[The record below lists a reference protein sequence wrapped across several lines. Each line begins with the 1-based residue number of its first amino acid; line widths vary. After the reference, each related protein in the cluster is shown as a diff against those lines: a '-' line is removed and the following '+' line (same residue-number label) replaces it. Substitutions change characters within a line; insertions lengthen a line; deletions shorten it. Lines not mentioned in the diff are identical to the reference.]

1 VIACSRTRS
10 CINRETAG
18 LGLADLLVWSHLR
31 RPLAGLF
38 ALVLTMILPGKRDA
52 ILARA
57 DDYAYS
63 RLICGVHY
71 LTDVVASKS
80 VAYAM
85 IGIIANDPVF
95 RKEFGT
101 AKAETRYALDF

>member
-1 VIACSRTRS
+1 LEPSAPAACWL
-10 CINRETAG
+10 IGAG
-18 LGLADLLVWSHLR
+18 SDHDS
-31 RPLAGLF
+31 PE
-38 ALVLTMILPGKRDA
+38 KRDA